1 VLSNL
6 GAPPTGLTNL
16 FLKLGTRDCP
26 LTTAL
31 RNQFPES
38 GIATEFQ
45 LFRIKALDT
54 NNQSKEFLNAADS
67 AVSALSF
74 GNIFPFDELHFCQ
87 F

>member
-1 VLSNL
+1 LGNL

-54 NNQSKEFLNAADS
+54 NNQRQGIPQCGGLGRFRAQFREHF
-67 AVSALSF
+67 SF
-74 GNIFPFDELHFCQ
+74 
-87 F
+87 